1 MTTLAIDF
9 GNTRVKFGVFEG
21 GVLKLSNFVDA
32 EEAEKQFDVLYASHN
47 PDAIVFCASGNSKD
61 FVTFLEKRGL
71 SYEMVSAATQVP
83 FKNLYKTPETL
94 GLDRKM
100 LMVAASKD
108 FPEFDTLVIDAGT
121 CVTYDF
127 KTRNGEYLGGAI
139 SPGLQ
144 MRFKAMHQFTAKLPD
159 LKASKN
165 EVPLIGADTFESMQ
179 SGVIN
184 GLVAEIDGL
193 IDRYKL
199 EYDELKIILTG
210 GDGLFLSDRLKNVI
224 FADSNFLLKGLNYI
238 VEFKSS

>member
-9 GNTRVKFGVFEG
+9 GNTRVKFGVFKG
-21 GVLKLSNFVDA
+21 GVLDISNFVSIQ
-32 EEAEKQFDVLYASHN
+32 EAEKQFDDLHESHN

-71 SYEMVSAATQVP
+71 SYEMVNTATKVP
-83 FKNLYKTPETL
+83 FENLYKTPETL

-100 LMVAASKD
+100 LMVAASKE
-108 FPEFDTLVIDAGT
+108 FSGFDTLVIDAGT

-127 KTRNGEYLGGAI
+127 KTKNDSYLGGAI

-159 LKASKN
+159 LKASKDA
-165 EVPLIGADTFESMQ
+165 VSLIGADTNESMQ

>member
-9 GNTRVKFGVFEG
+9 GNTRVKFGLFKDG
-21 GVLKLSNFVDA
+21 DLDASYSVLAA
-32 EEAEKQFDVLYASHN
+32 EAQNQFINLHETSN
-47 PDAIVFCASGNSKD
+47 PDAIVFCATGNSKD
-61 FVTFLEKRGL
+61 FVTFLKKRGL
-71 SYEMVSAATQVP
+71 SYEVIEAGTPVP
-83 FKNLYKTPETL
+83 YSNLYKTPETL
-94 GLDRKM
+94 GLDRKV
-100 LMVAASKD
+100 LMVAAYKEYSAYN
-108 FPEFDTLVIDAGT
+108 TLVIDAGT

-127 KTRNGEYLGGAI
+127 KNKENAYLGGAI

-159 LKASKN
+159 LEVSKDA
-165 EVPLIGADTFESMQ
+165 VDLIGTDTYSAMQ
-179 SGVIN
+179 SGAIN

-210 GDGLFLSDRLKNVI
+210 GDGLFLSDRLKNGI

-238 VEFKSS
+238 VEFKRT

>member
-9 GNTRVKFGVFEG
+9 GNTRVKFGVFKG
-21 GVLKLSNFVDA
+21 GVLDISNFVGIQ
-32 EEAEKQFDVLYASHN
+32 EAEKQFDDLHESYN

-71 SYEMVSAATQVP
+71 SYEMVNTATKVP
-83 FKNLYKTPETL
+83 FENLYKTPETL

-100 LMVAASKD
+100 LMVAASKE
-108 FPEFDTLVIDAGT
+108 FSGFDTLVIDAGT

-127 KTRNGEYLGGAI
+127 KTKNDSYLGGAI

-159 LKASKN
+159 LKASKDA
-165 EVPLIGADTFESMQ
+165 VSLIGADTNESMQ

>member
-9 GNTRVKFGVFEG
+9 GNTRVKFGVFKG
-21 GVLKLSNFVDA
+21 GVLDISNFVGIQ
-32 EEAEKQFDVLYASHN
+32 EAEKQFDDLHESHN

-71 SYEMVSAATQVP
+71 SYEMVNTATKVP
-83 FKNLYKTPETL
+83 FENLYKTPETL

-100 LMVAASKD
+100 LMVAASKE
-108 FPEFDTLVIDAGT
+108 FSGFDTLVIDAGT

-127 KTRNGEYLGGAI
+127 KTKNDSYLGGAI

-159 LKASKN
+159 LKASKDA
-165 EVPLIGADTFESMQ
+165 VSLIGADTNESMQ

-210 GDGLFLSDRLKNVI
+210 GDGLFLSDRLKNGI